1 MEKFK
6 IGDLT
11 NLGKIM
17 DITDKVKGQKLY
29 YVVQEPIDINL
40 VKSAPNGIWKLDSEL
55 VLINEK

>member
-17 DITDKVKGQKLY
+17 DITDKVKTLY

-40 VKSAPNGIWKLDSEL
+40 VKSVPNGIWKLDRVSSD
-55 VLINEK
+55 

>member
-17 DITDKVKGQKLY
+17 DITDKVKTKVILRSSRTY
-29 YVVQEPIDINL
+29 
-40 VKSAPNGIWKLDSEL
+40 
-55 VLINEK
+55 

>member
-40 VKSAPNGIWKLDSEL
+40 VKSTEWNMETRYEL